1 MSERIA
7 RLREQMA
14 GRSFDTLLITDLSN
28 VFYLT
33 GFTGS
38 AGVAVVALANEY
50 ILVDPRYTAQAKAE
64 CPACR
69 VVEYSAK
76 PTSVAIGELLN
87 DLRPDRVG
95 YEADHVSVSLYRSIR
110 AQVEPSI
117 SMRSTRGVVEQLR
130 RIKGAD
136 EIAIIQEACKIVD
149 DTFSSLVREI
159 KVGMTEK
166 ETALLVDMTL
176 RRLGADKEAF
186 DTIAASG
193 SRAASPHASPTDSVL
208 ECGALL
214 KLDFGAR
221 YRNYNSDITRTV
233 CLGEPD
239 GKQREIYNIVL
250 EAQLRAIDAVAPGK
264 PGHDVDSVA
273 REYIASKGYGA
284 NFGHGLGHGLGIDVH
299 DGPALSQT
307 SDVVL
312 EPGMVVTV
320 EPGIY
325 IDGWGGIRIED
336 DVLVTESGHAILTHS
351 TKELLTIS

>member
-1 MSERIA
+1 MHERIT
-7 RLREQMA
+7 RLRQQMV
-14 GRSFDTLLITDLSN
+14 GRSFDTLLITNLSN

-38 AGVAVVALANEY
+38 AGVAVVTLANEY

-64 CPACR
+64 CPTCK
-69 VVEYSAK
+69 VVEYSAR

-95 YEADHVSVSLYRSIR
+95 YEADHVSVAFYRAIR

-117 SMRSTRGVVEQLR
+117 SMRSTRGIVEQLR
-130 RIKGAD
+130 RVKVAG

-149 DTFSSLVREI
+149 NTFSSLIREI

-166 ETALLVDMTL
+166 EAALLVDTTL

-193 SRAASPHASPTDSVL
+193 PRAASPHASPTDSIL
-208 ECGALL
+208 EKGVLL

-221 YRNYNSDITRTV
+221 YCHYNSDITRTI

-239 GKQREIYNIVL
+239 EKQREIYNIVL
-250 EAQLRAIDAVAPGK
+250 EAQLRAIDAVVPGK
-264 PGHDVDSVA
+264 PGHDIDAVA
-273 REYIASKGYGA
+273 REYIASKGYGE
-284 NFGHGLGHGLGIDVH
+284 NFGHGLGHALGIEVH

-336 DVLVTESGHAILTHS
+336 DVLVTKSGHTILTHS
-351 TKELLTIS
+351 TKDLLNIS